1 VEPEWHLLL
10 DVVVEVDVAVE
21 VVEVEVEVVEA
32 AEPYQEKATY
42 LRLMTDIFIC
52 YIFFCIID

>member
-1 VEPEWHLLL
+1 M
-10 DVVVEVDVAVE
+10 VEVDVAVE